1 MYAAGG
7 SRRGRSH
14 KLYKLYILNQHQQI
28 LHHIIKKEEKKFK
41 LILKMFSLPARYA
54 TVNTFKIEDIY
65 LLYLV
70 WWVAGISQLD
80 TLDCRYCAFLT
91 ELKTNYLIIY
101 NIQMKRTLV

>member
-1 MYAAGG
+1 
-7 SRRGRSH
+7 
-14 KLYKLYILNQHQQI
+14 
-28 LHHIIKKEEKKFK
+28 
-41 LILKMFSLPARYA
+41 MFSLPARYA

-65 LLYLV
+65 LLYTNVLV

-101 NIQMKRTLV
+101 KIQMKRTLV